1 MMLRSYI
8 RKDFNTEYVPT
19 VLDMFSVTMS
29 LPNAKITTE
38 IYDTAGQEEFEEIR
52 KLQLAVAD
60 MVIVCYSTMSLI
72 SLDNVENLWVPELKQ
87 LNSNPIPYIFV
98 GTKKD
103 LYQKH
108 DPLSV
113 PYKTATAMGIKHK
126 ATEILECSAKE
137 YGTSPSN
144 KRKGNVD
151 KVFKAAVKYGLY
163 DKGLLKKTETKRCK
177 FF

>member
-1 MMLRSYI
+1 MLRSYI
-8 RKDFNTEYVPT
+8 RKDFNTKYVPT

-38 IYDTAGQEEFEEIR
+38 IYDTAGQEEFKEIR

-60 MVIVCYSTMSLI
+60 MVIVCYSTISLNT
-72 SLDNVENLWVPELKQ
+72 LDNVGNFWVPEIKQ
-87 LNSNPIPYIFV
+87 VNPRPIPYIFV

-103 LYQKH
+103 LYERH

-113 PYKTATAMGIKHK
+113 PYKTATALGIKLK
-126 ATEILECSAKE
+126 ATEILECSALE
-137 YGTSPSN
+137 YGTSHST

-151 KVFKAAVKYGLY
+151 KVFKLAVKYGLY